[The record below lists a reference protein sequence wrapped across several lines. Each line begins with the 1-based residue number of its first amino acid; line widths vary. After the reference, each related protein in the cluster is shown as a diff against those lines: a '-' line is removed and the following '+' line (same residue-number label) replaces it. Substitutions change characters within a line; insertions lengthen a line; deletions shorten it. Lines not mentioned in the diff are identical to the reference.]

1 MAADD
6 SAPAPARAALPE
18 PLWWAARRPARATLS
33 REAIVEAALELLDLG
48 EIARVSM
55 RRLADVLG
63 TGAAS
68 LYWHVSGK
76 GQLFEM
82 IVDRLVERAGP
93 PALAGADWTEQVR
106 DWARAV
112 RTVSLEHPWLTA
124 PEADIFPTGPN
135 VMAQSEL
142 LLGALR

>member
-18 PLWWAARRPARATLS
+18 PPRWAARRPARATLS
-33 REAIVEAALELLDLG
+33 REAIVAAALQLLDREG
-48 EIARVSM
+48 IALFSM

-82 IVDRLVERAGP
+82 IVDRLVERTGTHE
-93 PALAGADWTEQVR
+93 LAGADWQDQVR
-106 DWARAV
+106 DWARKV
-112 RTVSLEHPWLTA
+112 RSVERTHPWLTA
-124 PEADIFPTGPN
+124 PEADIFPT
-135 VMAQSEL
+135 
-142 LLGALR
+142 